1 LGGDPMTADPLR
13 RFEEEHEVALAA
25 LERLE
30 QAATALQESGPPES
44 HFAATREV
52 LALLRG
58 AVREHNENEERALFP
73 LLGEDAPLGPF
84 LEEHEILWRL
94 EVDLAAALERQDRT
108 RVTRLAFEIID
119 LLRIHIRRENEIL
132 FPMARALL
140 GAEGLASVARRLNL

>member
-1 LGGDPMTADPLR
+1 MTADPLR

-44 HFAATREV
+44 HFAVTREV

-94 EVDLAAALERQDRT
+94 ESDLAVALERQDRT

-132 FPMARALL
+132 FPMSRALL

>member
-1 LGGDPMTADPLR
+1 MTADPLR

-30 QAATALQESGPPES
+30 QAATALQESGPLES
-44 HFAATREV
+44 HFAATGEV

-94 EVDLAAALERQDRT
+94 EADLAAALERQDRP

-132 FPMARALL
+132 FPMARALV

>member
-1 LGGDPMTADPLR
+1 MTADPLR

-44 HFAATREV
+44 HFAATGEV

-94 EVDLAAALERQDRT
+94 EADLAAALERQDRP

-132 FPMARALL
+132 FPMARALV

>member
-1 LGGDPMTADPLR
+1 MTADPLR

-30 QAATALQESGPPES
+30 QAATALQESGPAEA
-44 HFAATREV
+44 HFASTGEV

-58 AVREHNENEERALFP
+58 AVREHNESEERALFP

-94 EVDLAAALERQDRT
+94 EADLAAALERQDRT